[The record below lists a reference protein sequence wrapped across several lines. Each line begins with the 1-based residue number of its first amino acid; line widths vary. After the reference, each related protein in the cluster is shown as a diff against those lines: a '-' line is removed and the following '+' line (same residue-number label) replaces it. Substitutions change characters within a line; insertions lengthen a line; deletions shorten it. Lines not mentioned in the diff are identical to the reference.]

1 MKWLYSCLILF
12 IFSCKNVHEI
22 KQLSVLEIECQ
33 NAYGQWIFVEGL
45 TRQNDSNQWKDSVLV
60 KDRVQQ
66 VRFSLPDSMEAIYRV
81 YSTDHRIDFAVVND
95 IHTIKVQVDYF
106 NNGKFDFL
114 QSPANIALQDFLQSI
129 KSRAV
134 QNREQYKKG
143 MLNDSTARL
152 KDLEIQQQYRYFVD
166 TVSNPASAL
175 YIYSLVDFGMD
186 RSGLKTFISRLANR
200 FPEHPKVQEL
210 YRETIDFLKI
220 FEEELEVGEKAPDI
234 NLPDTS
240 GKIISL
246 SSLKGKYLL
255 LDFWASWDPV
265 SRVQQQYNRRAFQK
279 YSHQPFAIYS
289 VSLDPEVPAWKSA
302 IISDKLTWIQV
313 NDPKVWSGAAARQY
327 KLDSIPFNFLINPD
341 GVIIGKAMYRD
352 SLLIKLDELLK

>member
-1 MKWLYSCLILF
+1 MKWLPSVVLLCLL
-12 IFSCKNVHEI
+12 SCKHASD
-22 KQLSVLEIECQ
+22 KRALSTVEVACS
-33 NAYGQWIFVEGL
+33 NAYNQWIFVERL
-45 TRQNDSNQWKDSVLV
+45 SNENDNSPWKDSVFV

-66 VRFSLPDSMEAIYRV
+66 VKFVLPDSIEAVYRL
-81 YSTDHRIDFAVVND
+81 YSADHRVDFVIVND
-95 IHTIKVQVDYF
+95 IPDIKVRLDYLD
-106 NNGKFDFL
+106 NGKFEFL
-114 QSPANIALQDFLQSI
+114 QSPANISLQTFLSAMQS
-129 KSRAV
+129 KAV
-134 QNREQYKKG
+134 QNRQLYQKG
-143 MLNDSTARL
+143 LLNDSTARL
-152 KDLEIQQQYRYFVD
+152 KDMEAQQQYRNFVD
-166 TVSNPASAL
+166 TVNSPASAL

-210 YRETIDFLKI
+210 YGETIDFLKI

-279 YSHQPFAIYS
+279 YSHLPFAIYS

-302 IISDKLTWIQV
+302 IVSDKLTWIQV